1 MSKYKNLLFDLDGT
15 LTDSAEGILNCVK
28 YSLDKLNVNYDKY
41 NLWRFIGPPLF
52 ESYMEIFDDEELSQR
67 AVKIY
72 RERFAEKGIFENAVY
87 GGIPEALAEL
97 KKAGFKLY
105 TATSKPEVYAK
116 RIAEH
121 FGFADYF
128 EEIAGA
134 SLEEGRSRKADVIRY
149 VMGRHNMLSSET
161 LMIGDRMHDME
172 GAKEAGIDAMGV
184 SYGYGSREELAEW
197 KPVCIA
203 PAPMDIFLYLK

>member
-28 YSLDKLNVNYDKY
+28 YSLDKLNIKYEGY
-41 NLWRFIGPPLF
+41 NLWRFIGPPLM
-52 ESYMEIFDDEELSQR
+52 ESYMDMFGDEELSQR

-72 RERFAEKGIFENAVY
+72 RERFAETGIFENAVY
-87 GGIPEALAEL
+87 KGIPETLAEL

-116 RIAEH
+116 KIAEH
-121 FGFADYF
+121 FGFACYF

-134 SLEEGRSRKADVIRY
+134 LLEEGRSRKADVIRY
-149 VMGRHNMLSSET
+149 VMGKYNLSNAET

-172 GAKEAGIDAMGV
+172 GAKEVGIDAMGV
-184 SYGYGSREELAEW
+184 SYGYGGKQELARW
-197 KPVCIA
+197 NPIYIA
-203 PAPMDIFLYLK
+203 QTPMDIFLYLK